1 MFIWCLA
8 FISSNSVEMPSAY
21 CFYIHMPSSYHMCE
35 YEMLSFFVYTPSSY
49 SALALHQSSVR
60 LYHASTSYAELIL
73 FIFLWFCLDKAISKN
88 RKEKSKLGDVGG
100 PPHRCKQRLSRFATA
115 TANEVEVPS
124 LHDEFISH
132 TPPSQVLALSWQ
144 CDNWFHVAY
153 VV

>member
-8 FISSNSVEMPSAY
+8 FISSNFVEMPSAY
-21 CFYIHMPSSYHMCE
+21 CFSYIFHPPIVRVNMKWCLLFVYIPSSNH
-35 YEMLSFFVYTPSSY
+35 V
-49 SALALHQSSVR
+49 LALHQSSVR

-73 FIFLWFCLDKAISKN
+73 FIFLWFWLHKAISEN

-100 PPHRCKQRLSRFATA
+100 TLHRRKQRLSRFATA
-115 TANEVEVPS
+115 TANEVEVPN
-124 LHDEFISH
+124 LHDEFISR

>member
-8 FISSNSVEMPSAY
+8 FISSNFVEMPSTY
-21 CFYIHMPSSYHMCE
+21 CFSYIFHPPIVRVNMQRYLIYIPSSYH
-35 YEMLSFFVYTPSSY
+35 
-49 SALALHQSSVR
+49 ALALHQSSVR
-60 LYHASTSYAELIL
+60 LYHASTSYADLIL
-73 FIFLWFCLDKAISKN
+73 FIFFWFWLHKAISEK

-100 PPHRCKQRLSRFATA
+100 PPDWRKQRLSRFATA

>member
-8 FISSNSVEMPSAY
+8 FISSNFVEMPSAY
-21 CFYIHMPSSYHMCE
+21 CFFIHIPSSYHTCE
-35 YEMLSFFVYTPSSY
+35 YETLSFLYIFHPP
-49 SALALHQSSVR
+49 ALALHQNSVR
-60 LYHASTSYAELIL
+60 LYHASTSSAELIL
-73 FIFLWFCLDKAISKN
+73 SIFLWFWFHKAISEN

-100 PPHRCKQRLSRFATA
+100 PPDRRKQRLSRFATA

>member
-8 FISSNSVEMPSAY
+8 FISSNFVEMPSTY
-21 CFYIHMPSSYHMCE
+21 CFSYIFPPPIVRLNMQCCLLFVYIPSSYH
-35 YEMLSFFVYTPSSY
+35 T
-49 SALALHQSSVR
+49 LALNQSSLR
-60 LYHASTSYAELIL
+60 MYHASSSYAELIL
-73 FIFLWFCLDKAISKN
+73 FIFLWFWLHKAISEN
-88 RKEKSKLGDVGG
+88 RKETSKLGDVGG
-100 PPHRCKQRLSRFATA
+100 PPHRRKQRLSRFATP

-124 LHDEFISH
+124 LHDEFISR